1 MNGNWQEADTR
12 VINFPDDEP
21 DTFALYISYV
31 YIGGLSVISKTAQ
44 ELRMLD
50 KVEFRVYIHEK
61 HYTIFSVY
69 ILAEKLQDIAT
80 KNAMISESLAVTHLK
95 GSNDQWHVPGPN
107 TINAIYEGTPSNSPA
122 RRFVT
127 DLWTAV
133 SITSIFDQFQLL
145 HKDFTKDL
153 GESIAKARAA
163 HLGNIPKKKGIDTY
177 YENIEQD

>member
-1 MNGNWQEADTR
+1 MANPKTTQGSKSSTMRIRTQDFIAHESSLTSRSEFFRRAMNGNWQEADTR

-50 KVEFRVYIHEK
+50 KVEFRV
-61 HYTIFSVY
+61 
-69 ILAEKLQDIAT
+69 
-80 KNAMISESLAVTHLK
+80 
-95 GSNDQWHVPGPN
+95 
-107 TINAIYEGTPSNSPA
+107 
-122 RRFVT
+122 RFVT